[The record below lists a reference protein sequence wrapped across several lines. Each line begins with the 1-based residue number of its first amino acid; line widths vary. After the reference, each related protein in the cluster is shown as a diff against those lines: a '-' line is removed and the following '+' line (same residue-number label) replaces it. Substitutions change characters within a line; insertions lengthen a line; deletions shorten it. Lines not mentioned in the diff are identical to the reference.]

1 MIRPEMRKKRT
12 DQHRRDQMVPQTRQ
26 STETPG
32 RLLTI
37 ADAAARAAN
46 SPAWWRKL
54 ASRRQIPVI
63 KLGRS
68 SRLREEDV
76 NRIIA
81 EGFRPAREV
90 PR

>member
-1 MIRPEMRKKRT
+1 VTVTARETRPLPSRLI
-12 DQHRRDQMVPQTRQ
+12 
-26 STETPG
+26 SYTE
-32 RLLTI
+32 
-37 ADAAARAAN
+37 AAARASN

-54 ASRRQIPVI
+54 AARQQIPMV

-81 EGFRPAREV
+81 EGFRPVRQEAQR
-90 PR
+90 

>member
-1 MIRPEMRKKRT
+1 MGQEKVRTVRPP
-12 DQHRRDQMVPQTRQ
+12 PQLMTFAEAG
-26 STETPG
+26 S
-32 RLLTI
+32 L
-37 ADAAARAAN
+37 ASN

-54 ASRRQIPVI
+54 ATRQQIPVI

-81 EGFRPAREV
+81 EGFRPAH
-90 PR
+90 PDAQP

>member
-1 MIRPEMRKKRT
+1 MIRSEMRTKRT
-12 DQHRRDQMVPQTRQ
+12 DQPRRDKMLRQTRH
-26 STETPG
+26 SSETPG

-81 EGFRPAREV
+81 EGFRPAQ
-90 PR
+90 PRG

>member
-1 MIRPEMRKKRT
+1 MDTPLP
-12 DQHRRDQMVPQTRQ
+12 H
-26 STETPG
+26 SSASPG

-54 ASRRQIPVI
+54 AARRQIPVI

-81 EGFRPAREV
+81 EGFRPAER
-90 PR
+90 RG

>member
-1 MIRPEMRKKRT
+1 MTGAARGTRPLPSRLI
-12 DQHRRDQMVPQTRQ
+12 
-26 STETPG
+26 SYTE
-32 RLLTI
+32 
-37 ADAAARAAN
+37 AAARASN

-54 ASRRQIPVI
+54 AARRQIPMV

-81 EGFRPAREV
+81 EGFRPAR
-90 PR
+90 PAAQR